1 MDLTLLEAFLKHI
14 HVYDSRLCI
23 AVIAILFNPLFWNVV
38 SAALDCIRAFFF
50 LATKKEC
57 ILVLMCV
64 LLILCNQNLILPLPK
79 RAIVF
84 Q

>member
-50 LATKKEC
+50 SY
-57 ILVLMCV
+57 
-64 LLILCNQNLILPLPK
+64 
-79 RAIVF
+79 
-84 Q
+84 

>member
-1 MDLTLLEAFLKHI
+1 MLLEAFLKHI

-38 SAALDCIRAFFF
+38 SAALDGIRAFFF